1 MTLTA
6 ETTLLG
12 EYTYE
17 LRPVERGYANRTL
30 YINLA
35 DNSFRE
41 KPVTQQM
48 KDLFTGG
55 RGFALKLLWDA
66 VTPATT
72 WDDVEENETLI
83 KVFRDGVVVALLE
96 KDITE
101 SVDLPTLYPGQ
112 GTIHY
117 QVQNIASDGHTS
129 ESADLHLSYVCSLY

>member
-41 KPVTQQM
+41 KPVPQQM
-48 KDLFTGG
+48 KD
-55 RGFALKLLWDA
+55 
-66 VTPATT
+66 
-72 WDDVEENETLI
+72 
-83 KVFRDGVVVALLE
+83 
-96 KDITE
+96 
-101 SVDLPTLYPGQ
+101 
-112 GTIHY
+112 
-117 QVQNIASDGHTS
+117 
-129 ESADLHLSYVCSLY
+129 LSYVCSLY